1 MKSSHLNSVE
11 NLTLKSALKAKRG
24 MYNGLVLLYKLNS
37 PLLGFHSFPGV
48 RLFQGVRLF
57 FLPIFPGGTF
67 IPDGTINSYLRV
79 TKI

>member
-37 PLLGFHSFPGV
+37 PLLRFHSFPGV
-48 RLFQGVRLF
+48 RLFQGVQLF

-67 IPDGTINSYLRV
+67 ITDGTINSYLRV
-79 TKI
+79 HT